1 MSWLG
6 WPLLLLALAV
16 ALARFEL
23 SLRQWLVLTGTVLFV
38 AALVGWL
45 GPVGGLLLGGP
56 WLAFAL
62 FGNLPEL
69 RRRWLSGPALR
80 WLRARMP
87 PLSDTER
94 TAIEAGTVWWEG
106 QLFAGRPD
114 FRTLLTLPAPRLTRR
129 EQEFL
134 DGPVET
140 LARMLD
146 DWQITHELGHLP
158 PPVWDFMK
166 RERMLGMI
174 IPEQWG
180 GLGFSALAHSAV
192 IMKLA
197 SRSISAAVS
206 VMVPNSLG
214 PAELLLHYG
223 TEEQKRRY
231 LPRLARGEEIP
242 CFALTGPEAGSDA
255 SAIPD
260 TGVVCWGEH
269 DGERVLGLRLNWEK
283 RYITLGPIATLLGLA
298 FHAYD
303 PDHLLGEEEDLGITC
318 ALIPTDT
325 PGIEIGQRHLPLNA
339 VFQNGPNRGRDVFI
353 PLDWVIGGRER
364 IGDGW
369 RMLMESLS
377 AGRGISLPALA
388 TAAGK
393 HAARTTGAYARVRK
407 QFHQP
412 IGRFEGVAEAL
423 ARIGGHAY
431 AMDAARTLTT
441 TAIDRGER
449 PAVVSAIVKYQLT
462 ERMRVA
468 INDAMD
474 VHGGRAI
481 CLGPANYLGRTYQ
494 SIPISITVEGA
505 NILTRSL
512 IVFGQGAL
520 RCHPYLLA
528 EMHAA
533 HDTDGAR
540 ALQRFDAALTGHVG
554 HIVTSAA
561 RSFAFALTNGDLA
574 PVPAGTA
581 EALHPAMRQLQR
593 FSAAFAITA
602 ELALATLGGSLK
614 RREHLSGR
622 FADVFGQLYLGAA
635 LVKRYHDDGLPVEDR
650 PLYEWAMAD
659 CLYQA
664 QQALDGI
671 IRHFPVRPLRWLLRL
686 LVFPVG
692 RRLAPP
698 ADALGDRVAA
708 LLQVPGEARERL
720 TAGIF
725 RSRDPADPVGRVEH
739 ALHLTLHVEPL
750 ERRLREQGHAPRPGE
765 DRSAWVERLAQAGVV
780 SADEAR
786 LLREAHAAIRHAI
799 DVDAFPPDAVLGKAA
814 CHETV

>member
-1 MSWLG
+1 MSWLV
-6 WPLLLLALAV
+6 WPLLLLAFSA

-23 SLRQWLVLTGTVLFV
+23 SLRQWLVITGTVLFV
-38 AALVGWL
+38 TALVGWM
-45 GPVGGLLLGGP
+45 GPVSGLLFGGT

-69 RRRWLSGPALR
+69 RQRWLSAPALR
-80 WLRARMP
+80 WLRGHLP
-87 PLSDTER
+87 PMSDTER

-114 FRTLLTLPAPRLTRR
+114 FRTLLNLPAPHLTER
-129 EQEFL
+129 EQAFL

-146 DWQITHELGHLP
+146 DWRITHELGHLP
-158 PPVWDFMK
+158 PEVWDFMK

-174 IPEQWG
+174 IPEAYG

-192 IMKLA
+192 VMKLA

-223 TEEQKRRY
+223 TEQQKKHY

-260 TGVVCWGEH
+260 YGIVCWGEH
-269 DGERVLGLRLNWEK
+269 EGERVLGLRLNWEK
-283 RYITLGPIATLLGLA
+283 RYITLGPVATLLGLA
-298 FHAYD
+298 FRAYD
-303 PDHLLGEEEDLGITC
+303 PDHLLGEREDLGITC

-364 IGDGW
+364 LGDGW

-412 IGRFEGVAEAL
+412 IGRFEGVEEAL
-423 ARIGGHAY
+423 ARIGGLAY

-449 PAVVSAIVKYQLT
+449 PAVVSAIVKYNLT
-462 ERMRVA
+462 EMMRVA

-481 CLGPANYLGRTYQ
+481 CLGPANYLARTYQ

-512 IVFGQGAL
+512 IIFGQGAI
-520 RCHPYLLA
+520 RCHPYLLE
-528 EMHAA
+528 EMNAAHAA
-533 HDTDGAR
+533 DGAN
-540 ALQRFDAALTGHVG
+540 ALARFYRALTGHVG

-574 PVPAGTA
+574 PVPAGTPA
-581 EALHPAMRQLQR
+581 ALHDGMRQLQR
-593 FSAAFAITA
+593 FSASFAIAA
-602 ELALATLGGSLK
+602 EVALATLGGSLK
-614 RREHLSGR
+614 RREKLSGR
-622 FADVFGQLYLGAA
+622 FADVFSQLYIGAA
-635 LVKRYHDDGLPVEDR
+635 LIKRYSDDGLPVEDR
-650 PLYEWAMAD
+650 PLYEWALAH

-692 RRLAPP
+692 RPRQPP
-698 ADALGDRVAA
+698 ADDLGHRVAA
-708 LLQVPGEARERL
+708 LLQLPGETRERL
-720 TAGIF
+720 TAGIY
-725 RSRDPADPVGRVEH
+725 RSRDPADPVGRIEH

-750 ERRLREQGHAPRPGE
+750 ERRLREQGHHRRYDETWPQWA
-765 DRSAWVERLAQAGVV
+765 ERLAGEGVV

-786 LLREAHAAIRHAI
+786 LLREAHEAIRHAI
-799 DVDAFPPDAVLGKAA
+799 DVDAFPPDAVTGKADR
-814 CHETV
+814 HETV